1 MEKFIDFINSYIK
14 PDEVEVDAIIK
25 TCRIKSYKKDAFLLR
40 KGQIARNFV
49 YLKKG
54 SIRFYK
60 KEKNRETTIW
70 VAFEDNLGFEMTSYF
85 TQKPT
90 ELYLQALEEVEVY
103 VIDREEVE
111 RMLKTLPIWQ
121 EFYRKLWEETII
133 YMIERIMSLLEDSAE
148 VRYEKL
154 LKEYEYLHRVAVKD
168 IASFIGIAPGSLSR
182 LRSKIR

>member
-54 SIRFYK
+54 S
-60 KEKNRETTIW
+60 IW

>member
-1 MEKFIDFINSYIK
+1 MEKFVDFINSYVK
-14 PDEVEVDAIIK
+14 PDKDELAAIIR
-25 TCRIKSYKKDAFLLR
+25 TCKIKSYKKDSFLLR
-40 KGQIARNFV
+40 KGQVARNFV

-70 VAFEDNLGFEMTSYF
+70 VAFEDNLAFEMTSYF

-103 VIDREEVE
+103 VIRREEVE
-111 RMLKTLPIWQ
+111 SMLKTMPVWQ
-121 EFYRKLWEETII
+121 EFYRKLWEETIV
-133 YMIERIMSLLEDSAE
+133 YMIERLMSLLEDNAE

-154 LKEYEYLHRVAVKD
+154 LKVHKYLHRVAVKD
-168 IASFIGIAPGSLSR
+168 LASFIGIAPGSLSR